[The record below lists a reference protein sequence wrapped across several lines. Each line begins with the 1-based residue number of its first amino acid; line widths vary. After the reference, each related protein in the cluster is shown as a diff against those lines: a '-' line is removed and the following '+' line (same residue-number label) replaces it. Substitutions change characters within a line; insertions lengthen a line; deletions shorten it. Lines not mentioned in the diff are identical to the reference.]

1 MYWFLLFLIPGFI
14 SNLASAFTTT
24 FSEKWGS
31 KTGTFLT
38 IILRNITGI
47 PVWAAGFIMAIRS
60 SSHFLY
66 SVSITVQIIG
76 WFIIAL
82 GAAVIIMA
90 LANIRLKSAAP
101 STRDTLVSKGIYS
114 KVRHPIHSGTFLEFF
129 GIIIQWP
136 SIQVAVSIAIGI
148 IWIFLQSEFEE
159 RDLVKRIPEYKE
171 YMIKVP
177 RFLPALNKKYKK

>member
-1 MYWFLLFLIPGFI
+1 L
-14 SNLASAFTTT
+14 
-24 FSEKWGS
+24 
-31 KTGTFLT
+31 
-38 IILRNITGI
+38 
-47 PVWAAGFIMAIRS
+47 
-60 SSHFLY
+60 
-66 SVSITVQIIG
+66 
-76 WFIIAL
+76 
-82 GAAVIIMA
+82 A